1 MSQKSYSEFMKTIR
15 SEFSTI
21 CNDNFT
27 REYATILKKT
37 AEQFSVLA
45 GNNYSLTPAIPKII
59 QGRKYEIY
67 FAYIITQDR
76 KILRP
81 YFKVAA
87 DYATGEIVEFQNSIY
102 SDFVD
107 NEKYSRD
114 KKFNAEVPM
123 AKTAREQMIL
133 LKNLQSKYE
142 KVRVFAFQEELSNN
156 EKIFLKDYV
165 KAIEETIPNE
175 LLNFCIENEP
185 FFFDWI
191 KSRNI

>member
-1 MSQKSYSEFMKTIR
+1 MSQKNYSEVMNIIK

-21 CNDNFT
+21 SNDTFT
-27 REYATILKKT
+27 KDYSAILEKT
-37 AEQFSVLA
+37 VTQFSVLA
-45 GNNYSLTPAIPKII
+45 GNNYSFTPAIPKII

-67 FAYIITQDR
+67 FAYLITQDR

-81 YFKVAA
+81 HFKVAA
-87 DYATGEIVEFQNSIY
+87 DYTTGEIVEFQNSIY

-107 NEKYSRD
+107 SEKYPRE
-114 KKFNAEVPM
+114 KKFNAKVPV

-142 KVRVFAFQEELSNN
+142 KVRVFAFKEELSSE
-156 EKIFLKDYV
+156 EKNFLKDYV

-175 LLNFCIENEP
+175 LINFCIETEP

-191 KSRNI
+191 KSKTV